1 MSRILPQSPS
11 ISAQPI
17 APNGFVLPH
26 GHKEKKVD
34 DIFRVFP

>member
-1 MSRILPQSPS
+1 MSQSPS
-11 ISAQPI
+11 ISAQRR

-34 DIFRVFP
+34 DIFRGFSL